1 MCLLFWDFV
10 GYYCKTDLRLL
21 PRIDSKVSFLLL
33 QTHTY
38 GQKHT
43 HIHTLIALLVVA
55 VGQSEVP
62 ARSHCAGV
70 FHSDTLALEGPVSL
84 M

>member
-1 MCLLFWDFV
+1 MFTFFGDFV
-10 GYYCKTDLRLL
+10 GYYSKTDLSLL
-21 PRIDSKVSFLLL
+21 RTDSKVSFLLL
-33 QTHTY
+33 QTHT
-38 GQKHT
+38 HT
-43 HIHTLIALLVVA
+43 HIYTLIALLVVA